1 MDGLKL
7 DRWKENFENEVKNV
21 ATEFDAFFKAKNLD
35 ELYSLQMDASDEW
48 FLKISD
54 DLPNEIKERLMHVFL
69 STKPEDSI

>member
-7 DRWKENFENEVKNV
+7 DKWKENFENEVKNV
-21 ATEFDAFFKAKNLD
+21 TIEFDAFFKAKNLG

-48 FLKISD
+48 SLEISD
-54 DLPNEIKERLMHVFL
+54 DLPNEIKERLMHVLL